1 MARPHIEFIHA
12 QVLAWEAGPLAD
24 VEIKV
29 LSRDT
34 NSGAASLLQRYPA
47 GWSSAAPYHLEAAED
62 FVVLEGEFAINA
74 VPYTELTFAHLPPRH
89 GRRGVRSVGG
99 AVVLSFF
106 DASPEVTQGEGAP
119 APGLIEKIDVLRDGW
134 DGDYSGIDSPELAAA
149 GARKKIL
156 RSDPAAG
163 DQTWLIGTLP
173 LWRERKT
180 ETHPVVQEMF
190 LLSGSIA
197 GNTGIMHPGAYFWRP
212 PDIKHGPYGS
222 KTGNIIL
229 MRSQGGALATD
240 YYDADPPFRFDAPHR
255 PVLPPELEP
264 LGRTPWTGGGRY

>member
-12 QVLAWEAGPLAD
+12 QVLPWETGALAD

-34 NSGAASLLQRYPA
+34 DSGAVSLLQRYPA
-47 GWSSAAPYHLEAAED
+47 GWSSAAPHHLAAAED
-62 FVVLEGEFAINA
+62 FVVVEGDIA
-74 VPYTELTFAHLPPRH
+74 VNGVSYTELAYAHFPAGH
-89 GRRGVRSVGG
+89 GRREIRSEGG

-106 DASPEVTQGEGAP
+106 DTPPEVTEGEGDSVA
-119 APGLIEKIDVLRDGW
+119 GLIEKIDVLHEGW
-134 DGDYSGIDSPELAAA
+134 DADYSGVDSPELAAA

-163 DQTWLIGTLP
+163 DQTWFIGTLP

-180 ETHPVVQEMF
+180 ETHPVVQEMY

-212 PDIKHGPYGS
+212 PDINHGPYGS

-240 YYDADPPFRFDAPHR
+240 YYDPIPPFRFDAPHQV
-255 PVLPPELEP
+255 VLPPELEP